1 MECEICLNQSEVSI
15 MTLTEYTNN
24 VKNAMDIVRL
34 FSHQFSWLE
43 QLNLIYNT
51 ILLENKDVQKL
62 IIEQLVFKFCG
73 FQPRFMRNGL
83 RQAAIDL
90 GIYTTLEKNPVYL
103 VPAKVNIVYVSLS
116 SSDRT
121 KLIKDIDSTDWS
133 YNEAYA
139 DRLSKADYQNIAQRD
154 NCVATL
160 HRLNVAELRLIWS
173 GIANENAKE
182 IIQNVASK
190 FA

>member
-1 MECEICLNQSEVSI
+1 

-43 QLNLIYNT
+43 QLNLISNT

-83 RQAAIDL
+83 RQAALDL
-90 GIYTTLEKNPVYL
+90 GIYTTLEKNPVYIAP
-103 VPAKVNIVYVSLS
+103 VKVNIEYVTNCSQEYIDEIIKELNTISLFNS
-116 SSDRT
+116 
-121 KLIKDIDSTDWS
+121 
-133 YNEAYA
+133 EQYA
-139 DRLSKADYQNIAQRD
+139 DRLTKSDHKNLARRNLLTNKLR
-154 NCVATL
+154 NLGVS
-160 HRLNVAELRLIWS
+160 ELRKIYPHLKDAYNKEQI
-173 GIANENAKE
+173 ELYAKY
-182 IIQNVASK
+182 QK
-190 FA
+190 

>member
-1 MECEICLNQSEVSI
+1 

-43 QLNLIYNT
+43 QLNLISNT

-121 KLIKDIDSTDWS
+121 KLIKAIDSTDWDFT
-133 YNEAYA
+133 EQYA
-139 DRLSKADYQNIAQRD
+139 DRLSKADYKNIAQRD
-154 NCVATL
+154 NCLSTL
-160 HRLNVAELRLIWS
+160 YGLNLAELRLIWY
-173 GIANENAKE
+173 GIANEAAKK
-182 IIQNVASK
+182 IIQNIASK